1 MTRVLKIFD
10 PNDKPFGRL
19 SNNYKQ
25 NIRFGE
31 GKPCKTLTNYIYAN
45 LLSEYPNKQEICY
58 TTKNVDAV
66 FEKLRQKEINN
77 IILNAIKKA
86 LKIKFQNKH
95 LANLLI
101 STGNARIIYFSDDCF
116 IGSGPKLVGGENWYG
131 LCLEQTRRELINEV
145 KALEKNMLK
154 SEKDKIIYD
163 TYLAYYGLLGYIKK
177 GDDLKTFIGM
187 SSYKIVEILGRTNLE
202 ARLLSKQNFFANA
215 KKQMYKDI
223 ESYVKNS
230 TDLASE
236 IRKNEISDLR
246 LRKKRELKKIIFNTY
261 ADYVISKEYPQLKK
275 DKYGE
280 AKDQHFK
287 SMTFD
292 EKAYELEDKV
302 YTLYKNKSFDFSER
316 LSKSIDEIIKSF
328 PIPSKDDVKEAL
340 NYKSSFDEKG
350 YELEDKVYT
359 KYDKEFFVLPST
371 PLPNDPNYEVLSPYI
386 QYVPFSPMAFDNLR
400 IDNLDFLTI
409 SHYIITCLIKYVN
422 NITIEKAHSYIL
434 KHPDQPIKDW
444 ESFLHPDGATCKYS
458 IMKDNIYEKNLCKYA
473 FEGLE
478 KKFEDRNMQ
487 DFLLATGNNTLVYN
501 DLNDPILG
509 VGKTGKG
516 KNKIGIYLT
525 KLRTKIAIERQKET
539 FHLVKAEDITTIF
552 ERNNFMKE
560 WIKSR
565 VKDMCRVL
573 IIIKNYLKTKIKVE
587 VELSPEF
594 ATAVLDNIYQPC
606 SKIYGAANKIT
617 AEVPEYFR
625 LIIQSCE
632 GFETV
637 KYNTSEVLW
646 KRLVVIIYYLFEHL
660 YDSGLGFENIPTE
673 IARAQITAS
682 MAQRC
687 IKIVLDEVENC
698 IASAL
703 INLIIGIVNFNKK
716 IAQDYVVSEIDVKT
730 ATMIIL
736 ANDVYKPKPKPKPKP
751 VIKPGFDKSI
761 FGIEDDGDQPEDD
774 GEKPEDDGE
783 KPEDDGD
790 QPEDDGDKPGDDGD
804 KPGDDGDKPEDDEEL
819 VFDDE
824 SIKTDEETDEETDV
838 YEEETDEERD
848 KDYSPRS
855 DLIVEF
861 LSQIDEVKDKESI
874 AIAIEEAIKIIKQSR
889 IPLQIKRNRINFFAT
904 QR

>member
-19 SNNYKQ
+19 SNYYKQ

-31 GKPCKTLTNYIYAN
+31 GKPCKTLANYIYAN

-66 FEKLRQKEINN
+66 FENLRQKEINN

-95 LANLLI
+95 LAKLLI
-101 STGNARIIYFSDDCF
+101 STGDAKIIYFSDDCF
-116 IGSGPKLVGGENWYG
+116 IGSGPKLVGGQNWYG
-131 LCLEQTRRELINEV
+131 LCLEQTRRELINEI
-145 KALEKNMLK
+145 KAREKDIAK

-163 TYLAYYGLLGYIKK
+163 TYLAYYGLLAYIKK
-177 GDDLKTFIGM
+177 GDDLKNFIGM
-187 SSYKIVEILGRTNLE
+187 SSHKIVEILGRHNLE
-202 ARLLSKQNFFANA
+202 SRLLSNQNFFANA

-223 ESYVKNS
+223 ESYVKNF

-246 LRKKRELKKIIFNTY
+246 LRKKRELKKMIFDIY
-261 ADYVISKEYPQLKK
+261 ADYVLSKEYPDLKK
-275 DKYGE
+275 EKYGE

-287 SMTFD
+287 SMAFD

-328 PIPSKDDVKEAL
+328 PIPSKEDVKEAL
-340 NYKSSFDEKG
+340 NYKSSFDIKP
-350 YELEDKVYT
+350 DAFVNT
-359 KYDKEFFVLPST
+359 TQYDKEFFVLPST
-371 PLPNDPNYEVLSPYI
+371 PLPNDPNYAVLSPYI
-386 QYVPFSPMAFDNLR
+386 QYVPFSPMYFDNLK

-422 NITIEKAHSYIL
+422 NITIEKAYSYIL

-487 DFLLATGNNTLVYN
+487 DFLLATGNDTLVYN

-516 KNKIGIYLT
+516 KNKIGLYLT
-525 KLRTKIAIERQKET
+525 KLRTKIANERKKET
-539 FHLVKAEDITTIF
+539 FHLVKAEDVTTIF

-573 IIIKNYLKTKIKVE
+573 IIMKNYLKTKIKVE

-594 ATAVLDNIYQPC
+594 ATSVLDNIYQPC

-617 AEVPEYFR
+617 AAVPDYFR
-625 LIIQSCE
+625 LIITSCE
-632 GFETV
+632 GFETL
-637 KYNTSEVLW
+637 KYSTSEVLW

-660 YDSGLGFENIPTE
+660 HESGLGFENIPTE
-673 IARAQITAS
+673 IARVQITAS
-682 MAQRC
+682 MVQRC
-687 IKIVLDEVENC
+687 EKIVTDEVENC

-716 IAQDYVVSEIDVKT
+716 IAQDYAVSEIDVKT

-736 ANDVYKPKPKPKPKP
+736 ANDFYKPKPKPKP

-761 FGIEDDGDQPEDD
+761 FGIEDEPEEDD
-774 GEKPEDDGE
+774 EKPEEDDEKPEEYGEKPEEYGEKPEDDDE
-783 KPEDDGD
+783 KPEEYGEK
-790 QPEDDGDKPGDDGD
+790 QDK
-804 KPGDDGDKPEDDEEL
+804 L

-824 SIKTDEETDEETDV
+824 S
-838 YEEETDEERD
+838 ETDEERD
-848 KDYSPRS
+848 DEEKDDQETDDEERDENRDYSPRS

-861 LSQIDEVKDKESI
+861 LSDIDEVKDKQSI
-874 AIAIEEAIKIIKQSR
+874 AAAIEEAIKIIKHSR
-889 IPLQIKRNRINFFAT
+889 MPEQIKRNRINFFAT